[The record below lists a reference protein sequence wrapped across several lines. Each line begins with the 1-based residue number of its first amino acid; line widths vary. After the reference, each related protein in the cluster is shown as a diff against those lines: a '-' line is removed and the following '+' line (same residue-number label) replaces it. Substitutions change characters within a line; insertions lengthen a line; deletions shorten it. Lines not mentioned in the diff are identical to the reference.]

1 MTRIASENPYVRCY
15 HLTMKE
21 LHQRLTWARET
32 AGFKTRSD
40 FARHANIPVSTYIG
54 YENGS
59 RAVNPKLAT
68 KLSKSLHVD
77 AGWLLTGIGAARKN
91 SNVSPVTRSVRW
103 APVVSWVHAGRLG
116 DADLNAD
123 ADYYVPVTTD
133 SDTVAAFEV
142 RGTSMNRVA
151 PPKSVIVVD
160 GAQRM
165 AEDGWAV
172 MALVGSEVTFKRYR
186 DTNGPIRLEPDST
199 EHHETMYPA
208 EGFEILG
215 RVVQVITK
223 L

>member
-1 MTRIASENPYVRCY
+1 MTRIASIFSSRQCY
-15 HLTMKE
+15 KLLMKE
-21 LHQRLTWARET
+21 LHERLTWARET
-32 AGFKTRSD
+32 AGFKTRSE
-40 FARHANIPVSTYIG
+40 FARHIDIPISTYIG

-59 RAVNPKLAT
+59 RLINPKLAT
-68 KLSKSLHVD
+68 KLSKHLHVD
-77 AGWLLTGIGAARKN
+77 AGWLLTGIGTARKGPD
-91 SNVSPVTRSVRW
+91 VTPVTHSVYW
-103 APVVSWVHAGRLG
+103 APVMSWVHAGHLG
-116 DADLNAD
+116 DADLNGD

-151 PPKSVIVVD
+151 PENSVIVVD
-160 GAQRM
+160 SAQRM

-172 MALVGSEVTFKRYR
+172 IALINNEVTFKRYR

-199 EHHETMYPA
+199 DQHETLYPV

-215 RVVQVITK
+215 RVIQVITK